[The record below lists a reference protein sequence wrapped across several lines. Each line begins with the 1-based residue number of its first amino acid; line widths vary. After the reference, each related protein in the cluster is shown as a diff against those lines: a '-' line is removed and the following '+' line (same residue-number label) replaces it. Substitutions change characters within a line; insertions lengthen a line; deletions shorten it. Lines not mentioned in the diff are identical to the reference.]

1 MKVSYLADNDLQ
13 RSIVVGVRRRQ
24 PSIDFRSA
32 QEASLDGLD
41 DRVVLRLAAEQQ
53 RVLVSHDV
61 ATMPVE
67 FARFRIQQTSP
78 GVLLVPQRCPIHTAI
93 EALVLIWELSTA
105 DEWQDRICY
114 LPTLVDFI
122 S

>member
-1 MKVSYLADNDLQ
+1 VKVSYLADNDLQ
-13 RSIVVGVRRRQ
+13 RSLVVGVRRRK

-41 DRVVLRLAAEQQ
+41 DQVAAEQH

-61 ATMPVE
+61 STMPVE

-78 GVLLVPQRCPIHTAI
+78 GVLLVPQRFPIHTAI

-105 DEWQDRICY
+105 DEWQNRICY
-114 LPTLVDFI
+114 IPTLADFI
-122 S
+122 